1 MGFVRDLT
9 TVTCP
14 TFDDLPDPG
23 DGFCVFVVRGP
34 DGNLVETWTNV
45 YDSSTDLVIEFIK
58 CFTNQA
64 QKLRRK
70 FHVTKRG
77 QSQGEERIKR
87 EGKYQRGR
95 KVSKGEKRTLSNHIS
110 STGLFAFF

>member
-9 TVTCP
+9 SVTSP
-14 TFDDLPDPG
+14 AFDDLPDPG
-23 DGFCVFVVRGP
+23 DGFCVLVVRGP

-45 YDSSTDLVIEFIK
+45 NDSSTDLVIEFIK
-58 CFTNQA
+58 SFTNQA

-70 FHVTKRG
+70 YNVTNCG
-77 QSQGEERIKR
+77 QSQ
-87 EGKYQRGR
+87 
-95 KVSKGEKRTLSNHIS
+95 GEKRTLSNHIS